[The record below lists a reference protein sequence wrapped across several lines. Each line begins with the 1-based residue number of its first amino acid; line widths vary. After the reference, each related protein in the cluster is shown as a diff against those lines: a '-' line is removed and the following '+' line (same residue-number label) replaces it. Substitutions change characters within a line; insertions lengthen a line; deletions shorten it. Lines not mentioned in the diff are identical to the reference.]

1 MRIQPE
7 PLYRWTAFSQINHE
21 VHIIELCCRCILLAL
36 EWPLV
41 SPACCCQLAPRASD
55 SCCRMPQVF
64 PCSQEKHCSFSAAQ
78 VCWQRVNCQQCDR
91 RTKLDCY
98 RPLAYCSVSKLSSVS
113 TYNGNILPCAYSKI
127 CYAAAMLQQPRVP
140 PTGQRQAVEIQI
152 KWREVL
158 AQKQAML
165 KILSQTTGHSP
176 EKLDK
181 VGQGSPFMKVMQAPA

>member
-1 MRIQPE
+1 VAIDQSCM
-7 PLYRWTAFSQINHE
+7 
-21 VHIIELCCRCILLAL
+21 LLSAGTKGKRFML
-36 EWPLV
+36 PHATGV
-41 SPACCCQLAPRASD
+41 SLLT
-55 SCCRMPQVF
+55 
-64 PCSQEKHCSFSAAQ
+64 QEKHCSFSAAQ